1 MKKVLIAID
10 YNPCATK
17 VAETG
22 YDYARAMNAEIC
34 IVHAIADIAYYTREY
49 SPIMGFKGFSNDGSF
64 RDIDEQEKEANI
76 FLTAVVHHLGDKR
89 IKTKVLDGK
98 TAETILEY
106 AELWKA
112 DLIVMGA
119 QSHNS
124 FEKVLMGDVA
134 VNVLKH
140 SPMAVLIVPTDK
152 QEQDMVSE
160 KEEIHLYI

>member
-1 MKKVLIAID
+1 
-10 YNPCATK
+10 
-17 VAETG
+17 
-22 YDYARAMNAEIC
+22 
-34 IVHAIADIAYYTREY
+34 
-49 SPIMGFKGFSNDGSF
+49 
-64 RDIDEQEKEANI
+64 
-76 FLTAVVHHLGDKR
+76 
-89 IKTKVLDGK
+89 VLDGK